1 MRFGKW
7 EITKDKQ
14 TRLLFFFVP
23 LSSFFVSFSFFL
35 TFFIFS
41 FFALPFSQGKG
52 SVDQGRKVKHGP
64 RISHSSSHLSF
75 RTRDRLTGERDV

>member
-1 MRFGKW
+1 MRFGEW

-14 TRLLFFFVP
+14 TRLLFFFSLV
-23 LSSFFVSFSFFL
+23 LFFCFLFLFFYL
-35 TFFIFS
+35 FFFS
-41 FFALPFSQGKG
+41 FFALSFSQGKG